1 MKHTIITTAIALVAA
16 AGTASAGFDN
26 AVRYDTNN
34 LTASA
39 GGPFGGT
46 THTGAVTVT
55 QNATSSLNGVAIFGV
70 AQSFTGVLASFNA
83 TINLVNGFVTT
94 GSLSTVLTDGSRYDA
109 TINGGGGRVVFQAGR
124 GFRIDGLTFNGN
136 FSNLVG
142 GTDFGGVNV
151 AAALGAGAFNYEGS
165 FLLSSYNPNAS
176 GVSNQTQFETYIFPT
191 PGSVALLGLA
201 GVAAGRRRR

>member
-1 MKHTIITTAIALVAA
+1 MKHTIILTAIALAAA
-16 AGTASAGFDN
+16 AGSASAGVAN
-26 AVRYDTNN
+26 VRYDTNN

-46 THTGAVTVT
+46 THTGAITIT
-55 QNATSSLNGVAIFGV
+55 HNATSTLNGIVIFGV
-70 AQSFTGVLASFNA
+70 SQPFTGALASFSA

-109 TINGGGGRVVFQAGR
+109 SINGGGGRVVFQAGR

-142 GTDFGGVNV
+142 GTNFGGVNV
-151 AAALGAGAFNYEGS
+151 AAAVGAGASNYDGS
-165 FLLSSYNPNAS
+165 FLLTSFNPDAS
-176 GVSNQTQFETYIFPT
+176 GVTNQAQFETYIFPT
-191 PGSVALLGLA
+191 PGSAALLGLA
-201 GVAAGRRRR
+201 GLAAARRRR